1 MIFKISIFLV
11 TVMTTTTPSTASPVH
26 IRQYLTVFNLNTWGL
41 SWFDDEPIVSKDE
54 PYDLTLVMDTFLQVC
69 IQQFSVKDHINPF
82 SDYER

>member
-1 MIFKISIFLV
+1 MIFKVSIFLV
-11 TVMTTTTPSTASPVH
+11 TLMTTTSPSTASPVH
-26 IRQYLTVFNLNTWGL
+26 IRQYMTVFNLNTWGL